1 MSNMRKRMTLPRSR
15 RTLVLLGA
23 VVLGLLILVRLS
35 LTLVRPGALAT
46 TQDSPTSTPTLV
58 GVPPPVLAA
67 HGLVQPVAR
76 ASVATLAG
84 GTVAQLNASVGQ
96 EVEPDQ
102 VLARVVGPAQTELV
116 LAPWRGT
123 VTSLAARTGD
133 TLPPGAPLLTIADPS
148 RLQVETTDVDDYLI
162 GRIRPRQLA
171 TITFYALDGRSLRG
185 TVRSISAQSQ
195 PAPGGGVQYPT
206 VIELSGAA
214 PDLRPGMSAH
224 IVFEE

>member
-1 MSNMRKRMTLPRSR
+1 MRKGMTLPRSR
-15 RTLVLLGA
+15 RTLVLLGG
-23 VVLGLLILVRLS
+23 VVLGILILVRVGVTLALS
-35 LTLVRPGALAT
+35 RS
-46 TQDSPTSTPTLV
+46 QDPPASTPSLI

-84 GTVAQLNASVGQ
+84 GTVAQLNANVGQ
-96 EVEPDQ
+96 EVEQDQ
-102 VLARVVGPAQTELV
+102 VLARVAGPAQTELV

-123 VTSLAARTGD
+123 VTSIAARAGD
-133 TLPPGAPLLTIADPS
+133 TLPPGSPLLTIADPS

-162 GRIRPRQLA
+162 SRIRPRQLA
-171 TITFYALDGRSLRG
+171 TVTFYALDGRRLRG
-185 TVRSISAQSQ
+185 TVRSISSQSQ
-195 PAPGGGVQYPT
+195 LGPGGGVQYPT

-214 PDLRPGMSAH
+214 PDLRAGMSAH